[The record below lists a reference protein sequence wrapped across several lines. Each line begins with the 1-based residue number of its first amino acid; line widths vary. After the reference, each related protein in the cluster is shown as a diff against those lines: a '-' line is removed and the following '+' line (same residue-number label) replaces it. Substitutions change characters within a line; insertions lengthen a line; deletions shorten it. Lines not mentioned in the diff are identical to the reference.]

1 MPRHTVTP
9 EERAERRRRYMREY
23 QRNRR
28 QSLQVETS
36 ETETQQRNSMSQAE
50 YMREYRRNRLRT
62 AEMEVIATV
71 EAENINTSRAE
82 YMREYRRRRQQITE
96 IEVVETVEAENIS
109 NSRAEYMREYRHRCR
124 LTAEIEVVQAEVV
137 RTQVIQAEVVGTEVV
152 ETEAAETEEENH
164 NSRAEY
170 MREYRRSR
178 QSRAIEENERV
189 LISHNVQSL
198 RAHINQI
205 TSDQV
210 YLTSDI
216 ILCNETWTLPNNE
229 EYDIPNFTMISRI
242 DSHSTNARVSGSCCY
257 IRSSL
262 LPSTNNSNDD
272 SLVYTTSSR
281 MFIDEAG
288 GSTSISLFILSSS
301 LYCSIYVSPLC
312 QLNTLTEALEFVVS
326 HTYMHITIAGD
337 FNVAFTKE
345 SIKKTTLLQFM
356 NNRNMTTTLPNTI
369 QSTTSQNTLIDNI
382 FSTMPVLDSG
392 RYISLTSYHSPL
404 WAKFM

>member
-137 RTQVIQAEVVGTEVV
+137 RAQVIQAEVV
-152 ETEAAETEEENH
+152 ETEAAETEEESH

-189 LISHNVQSL
+189 LISHNVQRL

-288 GSTSISLFILSSS
+288 GSTSISLFILSSN

-312 QLNTLTEALEFVVS
+312 QLNTLMEALEFVVS

-337 FNVAFTKE
+337 FNVDFTKE

-369 QSTTSQNTLIDNI
+369 QSATSQNTLIDNI

>member
-82 YMREYRRRRQQITE
+82 YMREYQRRRQQITE

-109 NSRAEYMREYRHRCR
+109 NSRAEYMQEYRRRCR

-137 RTQVIQAEVVGTEVV
+137 RAQVIQAEVVGTEVVGTEVVETEAAETEEENHNSRAEYMREYMREYRRRRRLTAEIEVVRAEAVEAEVVGTEVV

-189 LISHNVQSL
+189 VRRRRLNDVGTNNWSSIQRKYESTIREGPTCVCGCCGGLFFQKDISSVK
-198 RAHINQI
+198 RTA
-205 TSDQV
+205 
-210 YLTSDI
+210 LTGNWGCSQDI
-216 ILCNETWTLPNNE
+216 VEKTFWA
-229 EYDIPNFTMISRI
+229 I
-242 DSHSTNARVSGSCCY
+242 DNHK
-257 IRSSL
+257 I
-262 LPSTNNSNDD
+262 PST
-272 SLVYTTSSR
+272 
-281 MFIDEAG
+281 
-288 GSTSISLFILSSS
+288 
-301 LYCSIYVSPLC
+301 
-312 QLNTLTEALEFVVS
+312 FVGED
-326 HTYMHITIAGD
+326 I
-337 FNVAFTKE
+337 
-345 SIKKTTLLQFM
+345 
-356 NNRNMTTTLPNTI
+356 
-369 QSTTSQNTLIDNI
+369 IDNI
-382 FSTMPVLDSG
+382 PLCPTCKTSLKKKTLPTLALSNGLHFPDHVVCLDD
-392 RYISLTSYHSPL
+392 LTRL
-404 WAKFM
+404 